1 MQLLVNVIDTSVVT
15 NTLFPWL
22 NAATNKAKQCP
33 FGISGSIFDVYE
45 KWDGSKIIT
54 GDEENKSGPCKS
66 YLLACKMAV
75 IRAKFGH
82 IMAVIQSRLNAIFTD
97 PRFAHALLSE
107 FY

>member
-54 GDEENKSGPCKS
+54 GDEENKSG
-66 YLLACKMAV
+66 
-75 IRAKFGH
+75 
-82 IMAVIQSRLNAIFTD
+82 
-97 PRFAHALLSE
+97 AL
-107 FY
+107 